1 MFGLFYPLLG
11 LFYPLLGLFYP
22 LSGLAR
28 RTQVQGVARFI
39 DDKLRII
46 MLNMRA
52 PELRINMLNF
62 TNTHPR
68 GAH

>member
-1 MFGLFYPLLG
+1 MLQQLG
-11 LFYPLLGLFYP
+11 LLYALLSFTPCWVSLDAP
-22 LSGLAR
+22 
-28 RTQVQGVARFI
+28 QVQGVARFI
-39 DDKLRII
+39 DDKLCII
-46 MLNMRA
+46 IPMLNMRA